1 MRYQSYTSAIELTR
15 SGSAGRG
22 RVRTGR
28 VYAKK
33 LVIAAVSSENAQRST
48 TLPSRMW

>member
-1 MRYQSYTSAIELTR
+1 MRNQPYTSAIEPPAACLPGAG
-15 SGSAGRG
+15 GS
-22 RVRTGR
+22 RTGR